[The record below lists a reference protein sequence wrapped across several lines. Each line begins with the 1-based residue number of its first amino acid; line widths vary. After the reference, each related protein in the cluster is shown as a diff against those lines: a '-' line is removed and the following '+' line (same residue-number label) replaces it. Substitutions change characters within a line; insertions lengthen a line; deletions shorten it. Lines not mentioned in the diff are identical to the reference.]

1 MIAQDKGGR
10 VRPHLQER
18 KTLGARKG
26 AFFLTPG
33 TACTPE
39 MQEHFPARASMTRL
53 PEKTKEQFPASASVA
68 RVRKTKEQFPALV
81 TPENE
86 GANSG

>member
-53 PEKTKEQFPASASVA
+53 PEKTKEQFPARASMT
-68 RVRKTKEQFPALV
+68 RL
-81 TPENE
+81 PENE
-86 GANSG
+86 RAFSGECLNGSTP

>member
-53 PEKTKEQFPASASVA
+53 PENERAFSGECLSGA
-68 RVRKTKEQFPALV
+68 
-81 TPENE
+81 TPESE